1 MARLLRESKN
11 QCRHLRESQILR
23 ESEILERSRARPM
36 IHCVVIGGAIRERA
50 LPQRLI
56 NRSTSISNCTTRLA
70 VVMNIMTI
78 YH

>member
-36 IHCVVIGGAIRERA
+36 IHCVVIGGAIRESQI
-50 LPQRLI
+50 LE
-56 NRSTSISNCTTRLA
+56 RSRSG
-70 VVMNIMTI
+70 
-78 YH
+78 